1 MALILKLLFVGVS
14 LQSYYF
20 YSVSLP
26 LISIVSLFTM
36 GGILFVA
43 SPKVSMRFPK
53 NAITGIVVGYVLILL
68 WSIIGLLFYGDIP
81 DTKRLLGFMV
91 VILSVF
97 IAVTLFRRF
106 NLESLVRFYL
116 LVHISFFFVQLTTY
130 YSVGY
135 VIDFLA
141 PFTGEEQRMLGGDF
155 TVPLVDRFIL
165 RPVGLFNEPGTYSIF
180 VAPFVALFDR
190 WYDKSKWNKFIFW
203 ASLSSLFVSF
213 STFGLIFGGLIL
225 LFSRNIR
232 LVHKISIIIAIIISI
247 GPFFYYRFIL
257 RPVIGLESGIEIRQ
271 VYLEQLFS
279 FLFSNPTT
287 LMFGAGLLTVD
298 PRMEFFLAYNDMGL
312 ILYFL
317 HFAGL
322 PLTLLFGA
330 ALIYVSI
337 KLDQASRI
345 ALLIVL
351 LSKHSLFAPFFPFI
365 LVAIFWKN
373 RVASSSS
380 SHSRLE
386 S

>member
-1 MALILKLLFVGVS
+1 M
-14 LQSYYF
+14 
-20 YSVSLP
+20 
-26 LISIVSLFTM
+26 
-36 GGILFVA
+36 
-43 SPKVSMRFPK
+43 
-53 NAITGIVVGYVLILL
+53 
-68 WSIIGLLFYGDIP
+68 
-81 DTKRLLGFMV
+81 
-91 VILSVF
+91 
-97 IAVTLFRRF
+97 
-106 NLESLVRFYL
+106 
-116 LVHISFFFVQLTTY
+116 
-130 YSVGY
+130 
-135 VIDFLA
+135 
-141 PFTGEEQRMLGGDF
+141 
-155 TVPLVDRFIL
+155 
-165 RPVGLFNEPGTYSIF
+165 
-180 VAPFVALFDR
+180 
-190 WYDKSKWNKFIFW
+190 
-203 ASLSSLFVSF
+203 
-213 STFGLIFGGLIL
+213 
-225 LFSRNIR
+225 
-232 LVHKISIIIAIIISI
+232 
-247 GPFFYYRFIL
+247 
-257 RPVIGLESGIEIRQ
+257 ESGIEIRQ